1 MASPRTM
8 FLVLASIA
16 LGVSTSGCASLMTNR
31 AIDAFA
37 ESLALAD
44 ADELRSATSERFQH
58 EALRMPEAVND
69 FKVLNIPT
77 GKTSVLKVDDI
88 SDDMKHVTVEV
99 GDSGE
104 NARQIE
110 YQLKRES
117 GGRKWVVDDVFVT
130 TTAPGGADPVTR
142 SVAEQ
147 MDLLLTVREF
157 VQAWST
163 GTREEVLRLTAP
175 EFQSVLSELPP
186 AYLQQL
192 TAQVV
197 DGSHGRV
204 NRPEAR
210 IDGSNAIVVMP
221 RAHGKLLVHLSR
233 SQQDWR
239 VSDVAAET
247 GDRHAVASTRAMAA
261 SLRTVVQFLNAYA
274 AADRESLSA
283 AATPA
288 FFNASLRGANPADV
302 PLPTS
307 SLLGA
312 RFEYVP
318 RDQRID
324 VVLPQGKTSYM
335 FSLAGTASLKDAA
348 PSQWTTYQ
356 VDEVTIYDDATSQ
369 VKRLSSLFTAHAV
382 VEVFAEALAARDR
395 TKLAALSTVDLN
407 ERAWKGVDEVVLKA
421 LPLPEVE
428 AAAPHVVATVFQGQT
443 AEITVTQGTHPLT
456 YVLRAA
462 RGRMLVDDVLLP
474 VTNRPSSLKTNLE
487 ALIPLYSFALGVHHN
502 DLELLRQQ
510 SGMGLNRIVWSQARS
525 VPDVGFEL
533 VEHLT
538 MPIHS
543 IAVNAE
549 QSTIELGDGIR
560 RTRVLLVR
568 EGPHFVV
575 QDVHLAVGEGPGQQ
589 IELLQAMRHV
599 MAGRNTFA
607 GGALPPTSRTVVPA
621 SAEVPASP

>member
-1 MASPRTM
+1 MI
-8 FLVLASIA
+8 LVCVWLCAGSA
-16 LGVSTSGCASLMTNR
+16 GCASLMTNR
-31 AIDAFA
+31 AIDAFT
-37 ESLALAD
+37 ESLAQAD
-44 ADELRSATSERFQH
+44 ADQLRSATSERFQH
-58 EALRMPEAVND
+58 EALRLPEAVSD

-77 GKTSVLKVDDI
+77 GKSSVLKVEDI
-88 SDDMKHVTVEV
+88 SEDMKHVTVEV
-99 GDSGE
+99 GPGE
-104 NARQIE
+104 DGKKVE
-110 YQLKRES
+110 YQLKREPES
-117 GGRKWVVDDVFVT
+117 RKWVVDDVYL
-130 TTAPGGADPVTR
+130 TARAGDGADPVTR
-142 SVAEQ
+142 SVAGQ

-157 VQAWST
+157 VQAWT
-163 GTREEVLRLTAP
+163 QGTREDVLLLTTP
-175 EFQSVLSELPP
+175 ELRSVLSELPP

-210 IDGSNAIVVMP
+210 IDGNNAIVVIP

-233 SQQDWR
+233 SEQDWR

-261 SLRTVVQFLNAYA
+261 SLRTVVQFLNAYSA
-274 AADRESLSA
+274 VDRKALSA
-283 AATPA
+283 AATPT
-288 FFNASLRGANPADV
+288 FFNASLRGADPADV
-302 PLPTS
+302 PLPTT
-307 SLLGA
+307 SLLAA
-312 RFEYVP
+312 RFEYRP
-318 RDQRID
+318 HDQRID
-324 VVLPQGKTSYM
+324 VILPQGQTSYM
-335 FSLAGTASLKDAA
+335 FSLVGTAAPQDALPA
-348 PSQWTTYQ
+348 QLTDYH

-369 VKRLSSLFTAHAV
+369 VKRMSSLFTAHAV

-395 TKLAALSTVDLN
+395 TKLSALSTVDLN
-407 ERAWKGVDEVVLKA
+407 ERTWNGVNDVVLKA
-421 LPLPEVE
+421 LPLPEIE
-428 AAAPHVVATVFQGQT
+428 AAAPQIVATVFQGQS

-474 VTNRPSSLKTNLE
+474 VTNRPGSLKTNLE

-502 DLELLRQQ
+502 DMELLRQQ

-525 VPDVGFEL
+525 VPDVGFKL

-538 MPIHS
+538 MPIRS
-543 IAVNAE
+543 LAVNGE

-575 QDVHLAVGEGPGQQ
+575 QDVHLAVGDGPGQQ

-599 MAGRNTFA
+599 MAGRNTYA
-607 GGALPPTSRTVVPA
+607 GGTLPPNTRTVVPA
-621 SAEVPASP
+621 SAEVPAAK